1 MGKSDKTKMQV
12 VSAIKSTQIL
22 KYSFD
27 GAFSAHINGDYEH
40 DSRWKSYY
48 QNLNWVQYVRKFSVD
63 ALPSS
68 TRPSPTWQSNTCFR
82 STLVI
87 HDGVF

>member
-40 DSRWKSYY
+40 DSR
-48 QNLNWVQYVRKFSVD
+48 
-63 ALPSS
+63 
-68 TRPSPTWQSNTCFR
+68 
-82 STLVI
+82 
-87 HDGVF
+87 